1 MRRALFFP
9 YPGGLGPVINCCAI
23 ADELAKRD
31 WTVALVSS
39 GTNRSLIQDNI
50 PNAVIYE
57 TTGPSPR
64 LGSGESSAPS
74 FRTMRDFDDFAFHFQ
89 FDDPK
94 WVATTLEDQLRAIR
108 IFQPDILVGS
118 WTFFTG
124 VAGEISGV
132 PVVQIFQ
139 APMLSSMRGFRWW
152 DREPL
157 SSTSRCVS
165 SINKVLRDYHI
176 TEISCVEDL
185 TSKGD
190 LFIIASLPEI
200 DPIPADFPS
209 AHHVGHL
216 TWLNKTERELPEWL
230 LKLESDRHLVYA
242 YDGGLRYGTRILEE
256 LTNVFGETDS
266 LVVFSVGPDA
276 KSLPSCPSNFRVE
289 RFVPAYHTTKRSQLV
304 VTHSGQGT
312 DICCLLNG
320 VPSIMIPTNSEREY
334 YAQRVQALGAGKS
347 INFDLLSRETF
358 AKAYEAIAGDESFRT
373 IARAAGT
380 RAKAL
385 GGTERAA
392 ELIEQFVGC

>member
-31 WTVALVSS
+31 WTVGLVSS
-39 GTNRSLIQDNI
+39 KANRNLIEDNI
-50 PNAVIYE
+50 TTAVIYE
-57 TTGPSPR
+57 TTGPPPR
-64 LGSGESSAPS
+64 LDSAQSSVPT

-89 FDDPK
+89 FDDHN
-94 WVATTLEDQLRAIR
+94 WVATTLEEQLRTIR
-108 IFQPDILVGS
+108 LFRPDILVGS

-124 VAGEISGV
+124 VAGEILDV

-139 APMLSSMRGFRWW
+139 APMLPSMRGFRWW
-152 DREPL
+152 DRESLP
-157 SSTSRCVS
+157 STSRCVP
-165 SINKVLRDYHI
+165 SINKVLRDYRI
-176 TEISCVEDL
+176 EEISCVEEL
-185 TSKGD
+185 TSSGD

-200 DPIPADFPS
+200 DPIPADFQS

-216 TWLNKTERELPEWL
+216 TWLNKAERELPEWL
-230 LKLESDRHLVYA
+230 LNLNSERHLVYA
-242 YDGGLRYGTRILEE
+242 YDGGLRYGSRILEV
-256 LTNVFGETDS
+256 LTDVFGATGS
-266 LVVFSVGPDA
+266 LVVFSVGDA
-276 KSLPSCPSNFRVE
+276 KNLPSCPSNFRVE
-289 RFVPAYHTTKRSQLV
+289 RFVPAYHITKRSQLV

-358 AKAYEAIAGDESFRT
+358 AEAYDSISRNESFRT

-392 ELIEQFVGC
+392 ELIEQFVDS